1 MFVGVGIRINCIL
14 SGCAWP
20 GEERVSLGSLSQR
33 RTGECCLNGHL
44 ISVRFVIRNEREGST
59 LTINKYHAKKVQLS
73 LHVLPAAVADGIQ
86 ELVVDRHQLAAIGT
100 KAVEGP
106 RTDEILHCPL
116 VDVVIIHPLA
126 EVLES
131 GEGSVLL
138 PLPHHVLN
146 KAPANIFDGH

>member
-1 MFVGVGIRINCIL
+1 MDRTGPVGGLPVGIH
-14 SGCAWP
+14 G
-20 GEERVSLGSLSQR
+20 V
-33 RTGECCLNGHL
+33 TGEVQACHL
-44 ISVRFVIRNEREGST
+44 PLLAHPLIQSVLRDFGQGDLHSRPLGFPGG
-59 LTINKYHAKKVQLS
+59 HAKKVQLS

-86 ELVVDRHQLAAIGT
+86 ELVVDCHQLAAIGT